1 MSIIEGLL
9 NIGTKGRILIALIMT
24 LLAIIFPITIPL
36 QLITVFML
44 IFIEGIEIEANNE
57 ADKYK

>member
-24 LLAIIFPITIPL
+24 VLAIIFPITIPL
-36 QLITVFML
+36 QLITVFIL

>member
-1 MSIIEGLL
+1 MSIIESLL

-24 LLAIIFPITIPL
+24 VLAIIFPITIPL
-36 QLITVFML
+36 QLITVFIL